1 MTRHLNRSWIFVSL
15 AALAAGCGGYDAG
28 SPGGFGATQGGVQDM
43 SLARDLIAEGTV
55 PPAEA
60 FLVEGMFSEHELG
73 LDGPACDTLLCLRG
87 ALGVAPSL
95 DSEPSAWMQVGLS
108 STIDPETFER
118 PSLTLIATVDV
129 SGSMGWG
136 YGEGD
141 VTPGSLSRELLY
153 ALTSVLG
160 PDDRIAIVT
169 YGSDVDTL
177 LSLTPGDDRGAIL
190 GAINQLDEGG
200 VTDMESGLRRAY
212 DLAGDVVGDGV
223 TDETRVI
230 LFTDVQ
236 PNVGATS
243 ASEFEQIAA
252 AGADDGVGLS
262 VMALGLGIGQEL
274 VVAMSDLRGGNAFG
288 LSTFDDVADHMDDHW
303 PWFVSPIAYD
313 MSLHVAATQGYSVVD
328 AYGFPG
334 ELETDDAALEVA
346 TVFLSRRKGA
356 LMIRVAADID
366 EAGALDGVDINA
378 NLDYT
383 TLDGERIERTLS
395 GSYRGEQLDER
406 GHYWEQH
413 NAAKTSA
420 LAIAVDGMHDAA
432 VLYGTSQSAAVEL
445 MLDVHARLAADAE
458 ALDDDALPVEVQLA
472 ADLLALMEAGA
483 MQGTLYGY

>member
-1 MTRHLNRSWIFVSL
+1 MMRHLNRSWIFVSL
-15 AALAAGCGGYDAG
+15 AAIAFGCGGDYG
-28 SPGGFGATQGGVQDM
+28 SGGGFGATQGGVQDM
-43 SLARDLIAEGTV
+43 SLARDLIAQGQV

-60 FLVEGMFSEHELG
+60 FVVEGMFSEHELG

-95 DSEPSAWMQVGLS
+95 DGEPSAWMQVGMS
-108 STIDPETFER
+108 STIDPDTFER

-136 YGEGD
+136 YGDDQE
-141 VTPGSLSRELLY
+141 TPGSLSRELLY
-153 ALTSVLG
+153 ALASVLG

-177 LSLTPGDDRGAIL
+177 LSFTPGDDRQAIL
-190 GAINQLDEGG
+190 GAINQLDEQG

-212 DLAGDVVGDGV
+212 DLAGDVVNDGE
-223 TDETRVI
+223 TDQTRVI

-243 ASEFEQIAA
+243 ATEFEGIAA
-252 AGADDGVGLS
+252 DGADEGVGLT
-262 VMALGLGIGQEL
+262 VMGLGLGLGQEL
-274 VVAMSDLRGGNAFG
+274 MVAMSDLRGGNAFSM
-288 LSTFDDVADHMDDHW
+288 STFDDVAEHMDDNW
-303 PWFVSPIAYD
+303 PWFVSPIAHD
-313 MSLHVAATQGYSVVD
+313 MALHVATTQGYSIVD

-346 TVFLSRRKGA
+346 TVFLSKRKGA

-366 EAGALDGVDINA
+366 EQGALDGIDINA

-395 GSYRGEQLDER
+395 GSYRGEAVDER
-406 GHYWEQH
+406 GHYWEQT

-420 LAIAVDGMHDAA
+420 LAIAVSNMYEAA
-432 VLYGTSQSAAVEL
+432 KLYPIDRPAAILL
-445 MLDVHARLAADAE
+445 MIDVHARLAADSE
-458 ALDDDALPVEVQLA
+458 AIDDDDLPVEVQLA
-472 ADLLALMEAGA
+472 ADLLALMESGA
-483 MQGTLYGY
+483 PQGTLYGY